1 MGEHFTFLQKK
12 TVILR
17 WSQQFEKGFQLLKV
31 PNLGRKCWK
40 TSFPVA
46 QIEGCEV
53 CCLSDRGNILEL
65 MYVSQREY
73 TGRYYQVLAT
83 LPCLSHLDS
92 HEYKAKCSMDRCAS
106 TACGIECYF
115 KCNFMLGMSMANVWG
130 CFCFALNDS
139 LYYLFFTL
147 FILGRNPLLCY
158 LSLITVKHAKRK
170 VQWFFLCICYHS
182 AHLLFIQLPFQI
194 VTWHCG
200 CLLLQLRRFGPEP
213 SRTAKTPCGMKL
225 SAIRLTAESR

>member
-1 MGEHFTFLQKK
+1 MGEHFTFWQKNP
-12 TVILR
+12 VILH

-40 TSFPVA
+40 TSLPVA

-53 CCLSDRGNILEL
+53 RCLSDRGIILEL
-65 MYVSQREY
+65 MYVWQREY

-83 LPCLSHLDS
+83 LACLSHLDS
-92 HEYKAKCSMDRCAS
+92 HEYKAKCSMHRCAS
-106 TACGIECYF
+106 TACGVECYF

-139 LYYLFFTL
+139 LYYLFLTL

-158 LSLITVKHAKRK
+158 LSLITVRHAKCSDSFS
-170 VQWFFLCICYHS
+170 VYVITLLIFFLYSHPFR
-182 AHLLFIQLPFQI
+182 LLRDTVAAYCFNWEGSDQNHQEQQKPRVEWSF
-194 VTWHCG
+194 
-200 CLLLQLRRFGPEP
+200 LL
-213 SRTAKTPCGMKL
+213 
-225 SAIRLTAESR
+225 